1 MSQKTEPRGFLLM
14 RQAERLL
21 RDEELLRLP
30 VDLESLARTRDIVIG
45 RMPGPNT
52 GVSGMLVRHGNTF
65 GILYATAIPN
75 EGFQRFS
82 IAHELGHFFIDGHID
97 HIPFDGALHESYA
110 DFVSNDPY
118 EREADYFAAGLLM
131 PETPVCRIIREQP
144 DGLCTIEAIQH
155 AARASLTASAIR
167 YVGLTESATAV
178 IVSQGDKIDYCFMS
192 NTLMKSFRDLTW
204 PRKGDPIPS
213 GTVTASIARKPDT
226 LRRDAR
232 DSDEIDAMEW
242 FACERSVQA
251 LEEVVG
257 LGSYGRVLTVLTCPN
272 LLDDAFMEEEEDSD
286 EALEESWT
294 PRFRR

>member
-1 MSQKTEPRGFLLM
+1 MSETTELRRTLLI
-14 RQAERLL
+14 RQAEHLL
-21 RDEELLRLP
+21 RDEGLLRLP
-30 VDLESLARTRDIVIG
+30 VDLESLAKTRDIVIG
-45 RMPGPNT
+45 PMTGPNT

-65 GILYATAIPN
+65 GILYATNIPN

-82 IAHELGHFFIDGHID
+82 IAHELGHFFVDGHID
-97 HIPFDGALHESYA
+97 HISFDGGLHKSHA
-110 DFVSNDPY
+110 DFVSSDPY

-131 PETPVCRIIREQP
+131 PETPVRGIIRKQP
-144 DGLCTIEAIQH
+144 DGLCAIEAIQH
-155 AARASLTASAIR
+155 EAQVSLTASAIR
-167 YVGLTESATAV
+167 YVGLTESAAAV

-192 NTLMKSFRDLTW
+192 NTLKSFRDLTW

-213 GTVTASIARKPDT
+213 GTVTASIARKPDE

-232 DSDEIDAMEW
+232 DSDEIDAMDW
-242 FACERSVQA
+242 LASERSVQA

-257 LGSYGRVLTVLTCPN
+257 LGSYDRVLTVLTCPD
-272 LLDDAFMEEEEDSD
+272 LLDEGFTEEDEDSD

>member
-1 MSQKTEPRGFLLM
+1 MSQRSELRGFLLM

-21 RDEELLRLP
+21 RDEGLLRLP
-30 VDLESLARTRDIVIG
+30 VDLESLAKTRDIVIQP
-45 RMPGPNT
+45 MDSPDT

-65 GILYATAIPN
+65 GILYATNISN

-82 IAHELGHFFIDGHID
+82 IAHELGHFFVEGHFD
-97 HIPFDGALHESYA
+97 HIPFDGDIHKSHAG
-110 DFVSNDPY
+110 FVSNDQY

-131 PETPVCRIIREQP
+131 PETLVRGVIRGQP
-144 DGLCTIEAIQH
+144 DGLCAVEAIQNE
-155 AARASLTASAIR
+155 ARASLTASAIR
-167 YVGLTESATAV
+167 YIGLTESAAAV

-192 NTLMKSFRDLTW
+192 NALKSLEHLTW

-213 GTVTASIARKPDT
+213 GTVTAAIARQPDQ
-226 LRRDAR
+226 LRRGAR

-242 FACERSVQA
+242 FASERSVQA

-257 LGSYGRVLTVLTCPN
+257 LGSYGRVLTVLTCPD
-272 LLDDAFMEEEEDSD
+272 LLDEGFTEEDEDSD